1 MANEIGAA
9 DRGPKGSGEM
19 RKFAAALFAGLVLVG
34 AVAPAADAGPGG
46 GGKSKPCICLPGPS
60 VM

>member
-1 MANEIGAA
+1 
-9 DRGPKGSGEM
+9 M